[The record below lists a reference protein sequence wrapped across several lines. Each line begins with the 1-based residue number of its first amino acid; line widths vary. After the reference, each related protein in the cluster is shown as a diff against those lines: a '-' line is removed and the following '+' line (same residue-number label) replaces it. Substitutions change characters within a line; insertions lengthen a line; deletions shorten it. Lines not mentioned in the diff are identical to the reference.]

1 MFLGIPYAN
10 VNRTNIFGA
19 SIPQEP
25 FEEVFEAYDDDDK
38 CPQVE
43 EFNSTAIGTLDC
55 LKLNIFVPDTA
66 SSQNLLPVMVY
77 IYGGGLKHGFAD
89 RFALGPKYL
98 VRHDVILVTFNY
110 RLGPYGFMCLDTPE
124 ISGNAGLK
132 DQVTALRWVKSNIQS
147 FGGNPNQIT
156 AFGNSA
162 GGRSIGMH
170 LTSESEKL
178 FNNAIIQSGSVFRN
192 DLVSVNE
199 NSNVVLQLAKELDFE
214 TNDVNEAI
222 NFLSSSDAKRV
233 VQVAGNKNI
242 NFLPCL
248 EKQFDGVERFL
259 TKHPIVANHSKA
271 DGMAFMIG
279 CTSDENLI
287 DFIAE
292 VGPEAWNKWEQLF
305 STRLNVLFDFNND
318 TLRHELSDLIR
329 RFYLGDA
336 EINDEVRKQMTEFMD
351 DTTYTYSTIR
361 SIKPYLTAGADK
373 IYQYVFSYDGG
384 RNYIKYITGIF
395 NYFPGVSHSDEIGY
409 LFDVGVFQ
417 DEPSEEDQVVID
429 RMTTMW
435 TNFAKYRNPTPET
448 TPLLPVTWQPIVNG
462 SAYHYLDINLEL
474 TSEVGYE
481 HRRMSFWDLFY
492 KSYGQYER
500 ARIIANSAT
509 ALYFYSNLLIVV
521 IFVNLFV

>member
-1 MFLGIPYAN
+1 MFLGIPYAT
-10 VNRTNIFGA
+10 VNRTNIFGE

-25 FEEVFEAYDDDDK
+25 FEKVFEAYDDDDK

-77 IYGGGLKHGFAD
+77 IHGGGLKHGYAD

-98 VRHDVILVTFNY
+98 VQHGVILVTFNY

-124 ISGNAGLK
+124 IPGNAGLK

-162 GGRSIGMH
+162 GGQSIGMH
-170 LTSESEKL
+170 LASESEKL
-178 FNNAIIQSGSVFRN
+178 FNNAIIQSGSIFRN
-192 DLVSVNE
+192 ELVSVNE
-199 NSNVVLQLAKELDFE
+199 NSNAVLQLAKELDFV
-214 TNDVNEAI
+214 TNDVNKAI
-222 NFLSSSDAKRV
+222 NFLSSADVKRVV
-233 VQVAGNKNI
+233 VQVAGNKDI

-248 EKQFDGVERFL
+248 EKQFDGVQRFL

-279 CTSDENLI
+279 FTSDESLI

-292 VGPEAWNKWEQLF
+292 VGPEAWKKWEQLF
-305 STRLNVLFDFNND
+305 SSRLNVLFDFNND

-336 EINDEVRKQMTEFMD
+336 EINDEVREQMTDFMD

-384 RNYIKYITGIF
+384 RNFIKHIT
-395 NYFPGVSHSDEIGY
+395 
-409 LFDVGVFQ
+409 
-417 DEPSEEDQVVID
+417 DEPSEEDQVIID

-462 SAYHYLDINLEL
+462 SAYHYLDINLEI

-481 HRRMSFWDLFY
+481 HQRMSFWDLFY

-500 ARIIANSAT
+500 VRIIANSAT
-509 ALYFYSNLLIVV
+509 ALYFYFNLLIV
-521 IFVNLFV
+521 IICVNLFV